1 MEDFHFTL
9 KRLYLQF
16 RSQNLSAYF
25 TNDIGPVCM
34 HINISYKPYNIMTVV
49 SFEVE
54 KRDVKYIENP
64 MLTNSNTQKTV

>member
-1 MEDFHFTL
+1 MISGQYACILTFH
-9 KRLYLQF
+9 
-16 RSQNLSAYF
+16 
-25 TNDIGPVCM
+25 
-34 HINISYKPYNIMTVV
+34 ISKAALPYNIMTVV